1 MLPFRFSSVITAK
14 ISVIQQKN
22 VRLKLS
28 VLSVEK
34 ATHTK
39 DARTEKNSN
48 PNVLI
53 VKDHMLQ
60 TIKVSSLQK
69 AGVPSTCGGQPKKLC
84 LHFETKYG
92 SDSTIPG

>member
-1 MLPFRFSSVITAK
+1 MLPFRFSSVKTAK
-14 ISVIQQKN
+14 ISVIRPKN

-60 TIKVSSLQK
+60 TIK
-69 AGVPSTCGGQPKKLC
+69 GVQL
-84 LHFETKYG
+84 TKSRCSVYMW
-92 SDSTIPG
+92 

>member
-14 ISVIQQKN
+14 ISVIRPKN

-34 ATHTK
+34 ANKK

-48 PNVLI
+48 PNVLT

-60 TIKVSSLQK
+60 TTRGVQLTKSRCSVNMWWTTKKVM
-69 AGVPSTCGGQPKKLC
+69 PP
-84 LHFETKYG
+84 F
-92 SDSTIPG
+92 